1 MDVEKFSAGTILF
14 REGDEG
20 DTAYL
25 VEKGSIE
32 ISSGD
37 GEDRRVLGEIVDG
50 SLFGEMALISSM
62 PRMATATAK
71 IDTICIVIPRKVFR
85 VLLFEADNIM
95 KALVLTLIGHVRSL
109 NEEMN
114 PADDTKSGVEFFYW
128 GIDGVYERVK

>member
-1 MDVEKFSAGTILF
+1 MDVETFSAGTILF

-25 VEKGSIE
+25 VERGSIE

-37 GEDRRVLGEIVDG
+37 GEDRRVLGEIADG
-50 SLFGEMALISSM
+50 SMFGEMALISSL

-71 IDTICIVIPRKVFR
+71 VDTSCVVIPRKIFR

-95 KALVLTLIGHVRSL
+95 KSLVLSLIGHVRSL
-109 NEEMN
+109 NDELN
-114 PADDTKSGVEFFYW
+114 PADESKTGVEFFYR
-128 GIDGVYERVK
+128 GIEGVYERVK